1 MSELPRVE
9 TIAQYVADVCGTR
22 IEDNLV
28 TNYIA
33 NIVHSEIQSTKGKL
47 SWQDLED
54 MISLYLINYGDI
66 ENTKEIIDELFEM
79 LDLNQDNLDHK
90 NDDIFKLVKPIK
102 IDNDHCNSD
111 QHSLYDPLL
120 GVEKIRSGNFNTD
133 TPLTESIKLQKA
145 AAKQKEKQ
153 LRLLKQW
160 EKQKLEIPVPVC
172 HHPINRDRQ
181 KVTDINIPNITIF
194 IAGRSLL
201 NDASLKL
208 SLKHKYGLIGR
219 NGIGKSTLLTYIV
232 RREIPNI
239 PIDVSIASV
248 EQELHFKENENVI
261 ECVLS
266 IDIERSSLLK
276 EEKELLTSLNPKNLK
291 DDQDNNLD
299 DRLSWIY
306 NRLTEIDA
314 YTAENKASVILV
326 GLGFT
331 QEMQKQPISK
341 LSGGWRM
348 RVALARAIYANPD
361 ILLLDEPTNHLDIL
375 AVTWLEKF
383 LKDWDKTCIIV
394 SHSRDFLNQ
403 VCTDIIHFSDNK
415 LKYYKGNYDTFEQ
428 TRSNELKL
436 RMKQIEQQVTE
447 KERIKR
453 FIDRFRCNASR
464 ASQVQSRIKLLEKLP
479 MLDEIQ
485 NDPNVV
491 FNFNSMDSSYDAN
504 ISSTK
509 SDTKYD
515 IISLIECIDVE
526 FVYKNEKNEIS
537 NFANKLIVE
546 NFNMSIHNNSRIAIC
561 GGNGSGKTTILRLIM
576 GLLTPTTGIIKR
588 DPKIRIGYF
597 AQHHI
602 ESLDL
607 TLNSVQQLQTKYP
620 NSNINDE
627 DARNFLAQFGING
640 MLALEP
646 LYILSGGQKSRVAIA
661 IMAYLNP
668 HILIL
673 DEPTNHLD
681 LDAIQAL
688 ILALNSFNGGIIIV
702 SHDSH
707 LISCVADSIWH
718 IDHYKK
724 TLTEFKDG
732 DFNLY
737 KKRIIKSNV

>member
-1 MSELPRVE
+1 MSELPKVE
-9 TIAQYVADVCGTR
+9 TIAQYIADVCGTR

-28 TNYIA
+28 INYIA
-33 NIVHSEIQSTKGKL
+33 NIVYSEIQSTKGKL
-47 SWQDLED
+47 SWQNLED

-66 ENTKEIIDELFEM
+66 ENTKEIIDKLFEM
-79 LDLNQDNLDHK
+79 LDLNQDDLDNK
-90 NDDIFKLVKPIK
+90 DDDIFRLVEPIK
-102 IDNDHCNSD
+102 IDSAHCNND
-111 QHSLYDPLL
+111 QHLLYDPLL
-120 GVEKIRSGNFNTD
+120 GVEKIRSGNFNTN
-133 TPLTESIKLQKA
+133 TPIAESIKLQKA

-153 LRLLKQW
+153 LRLLRQW

-239 PIDVSIASV
+239 PIDVSITCV

-266 IDIERSSLLK
+266 IDVERSSLLK
-276 EEKELLTSLNPKNLK
+276 EEKELLTLLNQNNLK
-291 DDQDNNLD
+291 DSQDNNPEN
-299 DRLSWIY
+299 DRLTWIY

-314 YTAENKASVILV
+314 YRAENKASVILV

-403 VCTDIIHFSDNK
+403 VCTDIIHFLDNN
-415 LKYYKGNYDTFEQ
+415 LKYYKGNYDTFEK

-447 KERIKR
+447 KERIQR

-491 FNFNSMDSSYDAN
+491 FNFNSMDSSYDNN
-504 ISSTK
+504 IASK
-509 SDTKYD
+509 SDNKYD
-515 IISLIECIDVE
+515 IISLIECIDVG
-526 FVYKNEKNEIS
+526 FVYKNKKDEIS
-537 NFANKLIVE
+537 NFANKHIVE

-561 GGNGSGKTTILRLIM
+561 GANGSGKTTILRLIM

-588 DPKIRIGYF
+588 DPKVRIGYF
-597 AQHHI
+597 TQHHI

-620 NSNINDE
+620 HSNINDE

-688 ILALNSFNGGIIIV
+688 ILALNSFNGGVIIV

-724 TLTEFKDG
+724 TLTEFKGG

-737 KKRIIKSNV
+737 KKKIIKSNV